1 LRFNRI
7 DETIL
12 MIKIGIVGLGRIGK
26 VHLHNIQHHIVEA
39 QVVAACSRSEQSL
52 DYAKQF
58 GVEKLFTSYEK
69 MLSEG
74 GIDAVVVASPTA
86 LHFEHLKLA
95 IAAQK
100 HIFCEKPIDLS
111 IENILEIKR
120 HLSAIQIKF
129 MLGFNRR
136 FDPNILKIKKELK
149 DGRLGRTQS
158 VKLIS
163 RDPGPPPMEF
173 IKTSGGLFLDMA
185 IHDFDLARHLMGSEV
200 TQVFTTAGIFGQ
212 LPLETVGDVDTA
224 VSVLKFEDNS
234 FATIENSRNSSYGYD
249 QRVEVFGDKGLVS
262 SQNKSD
268 DTVSFADQ
276 KGFLHPKPMKFFIER
291 YKESYLNILNSF
303 VQCLVNDTVPELS
316 FEDGLRSMAISLA
329 AKKSSEEN
337 RVVLLSEIV

>member
-1 LRFNRI
+1 
-7 DETIL
+7 

-39 QVVAACSRSEQSL
+39 QVIAACSRSEQSL

-173 IKTSGGLFLDMA
+173 IKTSGGLFLDLSL
-185 IHDFDLARHLMGSEV
+185 IH
-200 TQVFTTAGIFGQ
+200 I
-212 LPLETVGDVDTA
+212 
-224 VSVLKFEDNS
+224 
-234 FATIENSRNSSYGYD
+234 
-249 QRVEVFGDKGLVS
+249 
-262 SQNKSD
+262 
-268 DTVSFADQ
+268 
-276 KGFLHPKPMKFFIER
+276 
-291 YKESYLNILNSF
+291 
-303 VQCLVNDTVPELS
+303 
-316 FEDGLRSMAISLA
+316 
-329 AKKSSEEN
+329 
-337 RVVLLSEIV
+337 

>member
-1 LRFNRI
+1 
-7 DETIL
+7 
-12 MIKIGIVGLGRIGK
+12 
-26 VHLHNIQHHIVEA
+26 
-39 QVVAACSRSEQSL
+39 
-52 DYAKQF
+52 
-58 GVEKLFTSYEK
+58 

-291 YKESYLNILNSF
+291 YKESYLNILNSY
-303 VQCLVNDTVPELS
+303 
-316 FEDGLRSMAISLA
+316 
-329 AKKSSEEN
+329 
-337 RVVLLSEIV
+337 VL